1 MHKFA
6 QKIGSYFAFFVHNFF
21 QNLLTTKKASV
32 SIETDQESTPNK
44 EGTKMTVKEMIM
56 KLAELGVIDASQY
69 LDENKIYVESEN
81 GWATIEFDEN
91 ENVKSVVK

>member
-1 MHKFA
+1 
-6 QKIGSYFAFFVHNFF
+6 
-21 QNLLTTKKASV
+21 
-32 SIETDQESTPNK
+32 
-44 EGTKMTVKEMIM
+44 MTVKEMIM
-56 KLAELGVIDASQY
+56 KLAELEVIDASQY